1 MKLKNKKPYIDYL
14 IAKLHKGFIIEVS
27 DKELV
32 IKRKRK
38 WYQLDKTYK
47 AYEYEEGKS
56 LSEGVVG
63 YLLRMLCEVENI
75 DVFTYEEWVNEYFS
89 NEIELY

>member
-14 IAKLHKGFIIEVS
+14 IAKLHKGFIVEVS
-27 DKELV
+27 DKELI

-47 AYEYEEGKS
+47 AYENEEGKV
-56 LSEGVVG
+56 LDEGVVG
-63 YLLRMLCEVENI
+63 YLLRMLCKVENI
-75 DVFTYEEWVNEYFS
+75 EVSSYEEWINEHFS

>member
-14 IAKLHKGFIIEVS
+14 IAKLHKGFVIEVS
-27 DKELV
+27 EKELI

-38 WYQLDKTYK
+38 WYQLDKTYT
-47 AYEYEEGKS
+47 ACQNEEGKV
-56 LSEGVVG
+56 LDEGVVG
-63 YLLRMLCEVENI
+63 YLLRMLCKVENI
-75 DVFTYEEWVNEYFS
+75 DVLSYEEWINEYFS